1 MFTDDTAKK
10 SSRRSAMAATILATG
25 GAALLGGQAS
35 AQDGAP
41 DGYRSVGDFANV
53 DSYTIN
59 EDGTVRLVM
68 NDGQVVTVAATDAQL
83 IDGVLYLN
91 ADAITVGAAAAAGG
105 GGGAILGVVG
115 GLGLAGAAAGGGGG
129 GGGGSTPPP
138 TPNTPPS
145 FTSDPTGS
153 TTENSTSTGYT
164 AAASDADGNSLT
176 YSISGGADAA
186 LFSINASTG
195 ELTFN
200 NAPDFENPG
209 DANSDNVYEVTV
221 RVSDGQ
227 GGAATQTVQVTVT
240 DVDEAPVFSSS
251 STVSVAENQTTAIDV
266 DASDPD
272 GQAVT
277 YSLSGADAALFN
289 IDANTG
295 EVTFINA
302 PDFENP
308 ADANGDNDYEITVT
322 ADDGTE
328 QSSQDITI
336 SVTNQNDNSP
346 VITSAAAF
354 NVDENQTTAFT
365 GTATDGDGDAI
376 TYSLSG
382 ADAALFNIDANT
394 GEVTFVNA
402 PDRENPAD
410 ANSDNVYE
418 INLIASDGT
427 TQAVQAV
434 TVTVDDVNEAP
445 SFTSASTATVSENQT
460 TAIDADAT
468 DPEGQALT
476 YTLSGA
482 DAALFSIDANTGEV
496 TFIAAPDYENPA
508 DANSDNDY
516 EITVTASDGS
526 NQTSQDITISVT
538 NQNDNSPT
546 ITSGAAFSVDENQ
559 TTAFTGAAT
568 DADGDAI
575 TYSLTGADAA
585 LFNIDANTG
594 EVTFINPPDFESPA
608 DANSDNDYEVNLVA
622 SDGVNTDVQAVTITV
637 DDVSDVAPVIT
648 SSATANADENQTA
661 AYTITATDAD
671 NSGPLVYSIS
681 GADAALFSVDSVT
694 GEVTFNAAPDFENP
708 GDANNDGVYEITVSV
723 TDGDL
728 SDSQAVSI
736 TVDNVNEA
744 PSFTSGATASVAEN
758 QTTAIDVDATDPEGQ
773 SLTYSLSGAD
783 AALFNIDAN
792 TGEVTFIAA
801 PDFENPVDANGDND
815 YEITVT
821 ADDGTDQSSQNIT
834 ITVTDENEAP
844 VITSGAAFSV
854 AENQTA
860 AFTGAATDDD
870 GDTLTYSL
878 TGTDAALFNIDANTG
893 EVTFISAP
901 DRENPADGNSDN
913 VYEINLV
920 VSDGAEQDVQAV
932 TITVTNIDEAPVFA
946 SSTAFNVVEGQTD
959 AFTADATDPEGNAIT
974 YSLSGADAAL
984 FSIDP
989 NTGEV
994 TFLAAPD
1001 FDTPADA
1008 DTDNV
1013 YELTVTAD
1021 DGAITTDQNVSVT
1034 VTESTGNAAP
1044 VFVTGTSSSVSENQT
1059 SAYATQWTNAEETDT
1074 ITFSLSGTDAS
1085 LFQVDS
1091 TTGEVSFINTPDFEA
1106 PGDGNSDNVY
1116 EFTLTISDGF
1126 QDVSQNISVTVGDA
1140 SDGTEV
1146 PADDTTTI
1154 SMVSGGSYVGNL
1166 ETPGDQDWISIELV
1180 AGQRYEFNLEG
1191 TGANDLDDPY
1201 LRLYDSSGTLIA
1213 ENDDISLGTILDS
1226 RLGFTA
1232 QTSGTYYISAG
1243 AYTSDTQPG
1252 TTGEY
1257 TLSVEHTEP
1266 LGEWTNDQIA
1276 DYLNQNGWNGAQWNV
1291 TAGDTLTVDITA
1303 LTTAGQTLA
1312 RAALDAWTEITGII
1326 FQEVTSGGQIV
1337 FDDDEDGA
1345 FAGPSGIT
1353 GGFFTGATVNV
1364 GTDWLDTYGTNLDG
1378 YSFQTY
1384 MHEIGHALGLGHAG
1398 PYDGSADYAVDA
1410 IYLNDSWQ
1418 TTIMSYFSQNENTYL
1433 NATFAFLMTPMMA
1446 DIIAAQNMYGG
1457 ATNTRTGDTTYG
1469 YNTNAGAIYDATAW
1483 GNNVAY
1489 TIFDNGGT
1497 DTLDF
1502 SGYSGVQEL
1511 DLRAEEY
1518 SDVQGGRSNVAI
1530 ARGVVI
1536 ENAIGGSGN
1545 EVFIGNDADNVLT
1558 GNAGND
1564 SFYASGGNDTFR
1576 GGTGND
1582 TAYFSGSSTDY
1593 SVTTNG
1599 SGNTVVTDLRAG
1611 SPNGVVELIDVENI
1625 VYDTEIPD
1633 STEFPLGQENDAGD
1647 LSIEV
1652 QDPGCICCAAGQCD
1666 THDHHG
1672 HSHGKGEPAG
1682 LVDLLADLR
1691 IQNIDQYEL
1700 RDLLESY
1707 IEWSPEGGL
1716 RAVDDLDSSPV
1727 GADAILAAL
1736 SVAAQASIAEK
1747 GAQVQDTLSDVTA
1760 KGTQVQD
1767 VLVDVTAKAAP
1778 VQDGFVV
1785 TPSGNAVEWGDEISP
1800 EMPFETDF
1808 IGRVPSLEEFGG

>member
-1 MFTDDTAKK
+1 MFTDDPAKK
-10 SSRRSAMAATILATG
+10 SSRRSAMAATLLATG

-35 AQDGAP
+35 AQGSAP
-41 DGYRSVGDFANV
+41 EGFRSVGDFANV
-53 DSYTIN
+53 DSYTLN

-68 NDGQVVTVAATDAQL
+68 NDGQVVTVAAADAQL

-105 GGGAILGVVG
+105 GAGAILGVVG

-129 GGGGSTPPP
+129 GGSTPPP
-138 TPNTPPS
+138 TPNSPPS

-153 TTENSTSTGYT
+153 TAENSTSTGYT
-164 AAASDADGNSLT
+164 AAASDSDGNSLT

-195 ELTFN
+195 ELTFA

-227 GGAATQTVQVTVT
+227 GGTATQTVEITVT
-240 DVDEAPVFSSS
+240 DVAEAPVFSSS
-251 STVSVAENQTTAIDV
+251 STVSVAENQTAAIDV
-266 DASDPD
+266 DATDPE

-277 YSLSGADAALFN
+277 YTLSGADAALFN

-302 PDFENP
+302 PDFESP

-322 ADDGTE
+322 ADDGTD

-336 SVTNQNDNSP
+336 SVTNQNDNAP

-365 GTATDGDGDAI
+365 GVATDGDGDAI

-394 GEVTFVNA
+394 GEVTFINA

-410 ANSDNVYE
+410 ADTDNVYE
-418 INLIASDGT
+418 INLIASDGSN
-427 TQAVQAV
+427 QDVQAV
-434 TVTVDDVNEAP
+434 TITVDNVNEAP
-445 SFTSASTATVSENQT
+445 SFTSAATASVAENQT

-482 DAALFSIDANTGEV
+482 DAALFNIDANTGEV
-496 TFIAAPDYENPA
+496 TFVAAPDYESPA
-508 DANSDNDY
+508 DANGDNDY

-526 NQTSQDITISVT
+526 NQVSQNVTITVT
-538 NQNDNSPT
+538 NQNDNAPA

-559 TTAFTGAAT
+559 TAAFTGAAT
-568 DADGDAI
+568 DADGDTV

-594 EVTFINPPDFESPA
+594 VVTFVSAPDFESPA
-608 DANSDNDYEVNLVA
+608 DANNDNDYEVNLVA

-637 DDVSDVAPVIT
+637 NDVSDVPPVIT
-648 SSATANADENQTA
+648 SSATGNAAENQTA

-671 NSGPLVYSIS
+671 NSGTLVYSIS
-681 GADAALFSVDSVT
+681 GTDAALFSVNSST
-694 GEVTFNAAPDFENP
+694 GEVTFNSAPDFENP
-708 GDANNDGVYEITVSV
+708 NDSNTDGVYQITVSV

-728 SDSQAVSI
+728 SDSQVVSI
-736 TVDNVNEA
+736 TLTNV
-744 PSFTSGATASVAEN
+744 
-758 QTTAIDVDATDPEGQ
+758 
-773 SLTYSLSGAD
+773 
-783 AALFNIDAN
+783 
-792 TGEVTFIAA
+792 
-801 PDFENPVDANGDND
+801 
-815 YEITVT
+815 
-821 ADDGTDQSSQNIT
+821 
-834 ITVTDENEAP
+834 
-844 VITSGAAFSV
+844 
-854 AENQTA
+854 
-860 AFTGAATDDD
+860 
-870 GDTLTYSL
+870 
-878 TGTDAALFNIDANTG
+878 
-893 EVTFISAP
+893 
-901 DRENPADGNSDN
+901 
-913 VYEINLV
+913 
-920 VSDGAEQDVQAV
+920 
-932 TITVTNIDEAPVFA
+932 DEAPVFA
-946 SSTAFNVVEGQTD
+946 SPTAFSVVEGQTG
-959 AFTADATDPEGNAIT
+959 AFTASATDPEGNAIT

-984 FSIDP
+984 FSI
-989 NTGEV
+989 NSSTGEV
-994 TFLAAPD
+994 TFTAAPD
-1001 FDTPADA
+1001 FDAPGDA
-1008 DTDNV
+1008 DNDNI
-1013 YELTVTAD
+1013 YEVTVTAD
-1021 DGAITTDQNVSVT
+1021 DGAITTNQSVSVT
-1034 VTESTGNAAP
+1034 VTEATGNTAP
-1044 VFVTGTSSSVSENQT
+1044 VFVSGTSSSVSENQT
-1059 SAYATQWTNAEETDT
+1059 SAYATQWTNAEEGDT

-1091 TTGEVSFINTPDFEA
+1091 TTGEVSFVNAPDFEA

-1116 EFTLTISDGF
+1116 EFTLTINDGF

-1146 PADDTTTI
+1146 PADDSTTV

-1166 ETPGDQDWISIELV
+1166 ETAGDQDWIRIELV

-1201 LRLYDSSGTLIA
+1201 LRLYDSTGTLIA
-1213 ENDDISLGTILDS
+1213 ENDDISLGVVLDS

-1276 DYLNQNGWNGAQWNV
+1276 DYLNQNGWNGARWDV
-1291 TAGDTLTVDITA
+1291 SAGDTLTVNITA
-1303 LTTAGQTLA
+1303 LTAAGQTLA

-1326 FQEVTSGGQIV
+1326 FQEVSSGGQIV

-1384 MHEIGHALGLGHAG
+1384 MHEVGHALGLGHAG

-1433 NATFAFLMTPMMA
+1433 NASFAFLMTPMMA

-1469 YNTNAGAIYDATAW
+1469 YNTNAGSIYDATAW
-1483 GNNVAY
+1483 GNAVAY

-1536 ENAIGGSGN
+1536 ENAIGGTGN

-1564 SFYASGGNDTFR
+1564 SFYASAGNDTFR

-1633 STEFPLGQENDAGD
+1633 STGFPLGQENGD
-1647 LSIEV
+1647 GELSIEV

-1666 THDHHG
+1666 THEVFG
-1672 HSHGKGEPAG
+1672 HSHTKGEPAG

-1691 IQNIDQYEL
+1691 TQNIDQSEL

-1707 IEWSPEGGL
+1707 VEWSPEGGL
-1716 RAVDDLDSSPV
+1716 RAIDDLDNTSA

-1736 SVAAQASIAEK
+1736 SVAAQSAIADK
-1747 GAQVQDTLSDVTA
+1747 GAQVQDALTDGAA
-1760 KGTQVQD
+1760 KGAQVQD
-1767 VLVDVTAKAAP
+1767 ILQDVTVKANP

-1785 TPSGNAVEWGDEISP
+1785 SPSGNAPEWGDDISSEI
-1800 EMPFETDF
+1800 PFETDF